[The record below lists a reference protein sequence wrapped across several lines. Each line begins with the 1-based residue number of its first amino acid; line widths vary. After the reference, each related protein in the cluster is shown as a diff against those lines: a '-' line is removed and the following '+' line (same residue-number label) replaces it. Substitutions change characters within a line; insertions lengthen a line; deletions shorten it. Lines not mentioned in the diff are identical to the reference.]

1 VFLDNLYVTLN
12 LVVLLS
18 GAFLLSF
25 GTEPCNLSGFIY
37 KMGPRLPPGGPLVL
51 KKNIVAS
58 IDKSYL
64 KTKEDE
70 LLVFFANHGTFI
82 D

>member
-1 VFLDNLYVTLN
+1 MDSQFVEEANAKEIDD
-12 LVVLLS
+12 
-18 GAFLLSF
+18 
-25 GTEPCNLSGFIY
+25 
-37 KMGPRLPPGGPLVL
+37 
-51 KKNIVAS
+51 IVAS
-58 IDKSYL
+58 IDKSCL